1 MLVERR
7 IWTIIACGIVNPGM
21 PARVTPHDEKFSKKK
36 PPQQFTIKSIIKQQA
51 TSFKQFK
58 TNKNFHTQISFKKA
72 NKTAK

>member
-1 MLVERR
+1 MKQYKK
-7 IWTIIACGIVNPGM
+7 M
-21 PARVTPHDEKFSKKK
+21 PARVT